1 MSRARK
7 KLRISRKSSMR
18 ASWDFTT
25 FVNLNKTVPNRR
37 TQCSQSLLKSLIH
50 RWFQVVP
57 SWQLQ
62 LTIMPTVLGV
72 GDGDKS
78 ILGEMLCSTCHRKQ
92 HRHITWC
99 EPGRCTH
106 QALLWSFQKLLLLWV
121 SLGTAPMIRIWC
133 LLFIEF
139 SSVPFY
145 TDFHHWKF
153 LIRAWNSSAGALVWD
168 KIHTSSPWP
177 LVNMELSKF
186 SFPEMLPIFIR
197 TSLTRSDMNETPIN
211 PGKSRYSLF

>member
-1 MSRARK
+1 M
-7 KLRISRKSSMR
+7 
-18 ASWDFTT
+18 
-25 FVNLNKTVPNRR
+25 
-37 TQCSQSLLKSLIH
+37 QS
-50 RWFQVVP
+50 VP
-57 SWQLQ
+57 SQVSHSQ
-62 LTIMPTVLGV
+62 MTPSCAKLTTAANHHAYCPGSRGWRQEHLRRDAVLHMPQ
-72 GDGDKS
+72 
-78 ILGEMLCSTCHRKQ
+78 KQ
-92 HRHITWC
+92 HCHITWC
-99 EPGRCTH
+99 GPGRCTH
-106 QALLWSFQKLLLLWV
+106 QALLWGFPKLLLLWV

-197 TSLTRSDMNETPIN
+197 TSLTCSDMNEAPIN